1 MKIQKKSALNR
12 HGFKSGF
19 TLIEIIIVMAIMTI
33 LFSMAA
39 SGMSN
44 SRSFFT
50 FTNSYE
56 RVVQLV
62 REARSDAVTGKAQM
76 DYTDYNQNG
85 IVPDAGNPDFV
96 TPAGYGINFDTTEG
110 SAKVTLFVDL
120 HVGALDDE
128 QTEGTYDAP
137 TSIGAYEAGKD
148 FIMAQFSL
156 DPLLILILQGGPE
169 TVIYTPIFAD
179 VTFNPELDTGEIS
192 MIFGVSE
199 GAAKRHKCSKI
210 HPVSGVPE
218 ATTEA
223 ECPYIN

>member
-1 MKIQKKSALNR
+1 MKIQKNRATNR
-12 HGFKSGF
+12 HSFKSGF
-19 TLIEIIIVMAIMTI
+19 TLVEIIIVMAIMTI

-39 SGMSN
+39 SGLTG

-85 IVPDAGNPDFV
+85 STIDLV
-96 TPAGYGINFDTTEG
+96 TPAGYGINFDTTAA

-120 HVGALDDE
+120 HVGALDED
-128 QTEGTYDAP
+128 QNEGVYDAP

-156 DPLLILILQGGPE
+156 DPSLILLLQGGPE

-179 VTFNPELDTGEIS
+179 VTFNPALDTGEIS